1 MIKAS
6 SNYQSKITASSRD
19 IKVRSTFGFV
29 DIDATDSAVPAS
41 TGEASVSLLKQ
52 ITNGV
57 TEVSKPHLMRLEL
70 NNTILDGSSQIT
82 GDDNGQVGW
91 WSGSLCNESC
101 LFEPAEAVTFNLPY
115 LANVIGVTLYWGEI
129 PREFTLAFYSGSTL
143 MAEKTVSDNK
153 EQVTIIEQ
161 PVYGFDKFVI
171 SVSENV
177 YPYTRAKIVNVIFG
191 IIKIYTDD
199 EIISM
204 SSLDQIAFMPDA
216 LASNEITLEV
226 ENFSRDLNPIN
237 PQGVIKYLQQKQVIS
252 TQLGIG
258 SDSGIEWISIGDMY
272 LYQWPTSSNDGT
284 AKLILRSEV
293 DFIKGTYKTTSI
305 GLVDAKTLLTEIF
318 GKAGITKYII
328 PDELA
333 SIQLNRFVSETDY
346 RKAIQLI
353 VNACCHYIKLERDM
367 TVNIKPIVI
376 TEPVKTIDYDN
387 VYDKPEI
394 TSDSDKGAYGVTVYL
409 YSDGFSTTL
418 VDKMSLGDAGTKS
431 GTIRYSP
438 AVNVSASVT
447 NGTLDAVTYDI
458 DSCYVTVTVKDG
470 ATITITGDELYS
482 YEYIVG
488 NADGIVISN
497 PFVATEDVAQ
507 KMLEMYEFLAEYR
520 LTYDVKN
527 WRQDMTLEAG
537 DVVKVQNDFYTEQ
550 SVMITEQTLRYDGAL
565 SGTTKGI
572 AKAVE
577 EDDQ

>member
-19 IKVRSTFGFV
+19 IKVKSTFGFV
-29 DIDATDSAVPAS
+29 DIDAADSAVPAAS
-41 TGEASVSLLKQ
+41 GEASVSLLKQ

-57 TEVSKPHLMRLEL
+57 TEASKPHLMRLEL

-91 WSGSLCNESC
+91 WSSSLCNESC
-101 LFEPAEAVTFNLPY
+101 IFEPAEAVTFSLPY
-115 LANVIGVTLYWGEI
+115 LANVIGISIYWGEI

-143 MAEKTVSDNK
+143 KAEKTVSGNK

-161 PVYGFDKFVI
+161 PVYGFDKLVI

-216 LASNEITLEV
+216 LASNEITLEI

-328 PDELA
+328 PDKLA
-333 SIQLNRFVSETDY
+333 SIQLNGFVSEIDY

-367 TVNIKPIVI
+367 TLNIKPIVI

-387 VYDKPEI
+387 IYDKPEI
-394 TSDSDKGAYGVTVYL
+394 TSDSEKGAYGVTVYR

-565 SGTTKGI
+565 SGATKGI